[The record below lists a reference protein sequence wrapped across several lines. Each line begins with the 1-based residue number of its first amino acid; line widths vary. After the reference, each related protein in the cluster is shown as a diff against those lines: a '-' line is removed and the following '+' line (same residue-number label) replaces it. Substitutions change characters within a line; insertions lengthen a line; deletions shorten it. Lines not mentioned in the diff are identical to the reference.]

1 MAERTV
7 NSQTLGLSWWG
18 SSAVPP
24 HFGSDQAIDESVSV
38 RRILAILL
46 PALLLLTACGG
57 ASTTASSSSSPTVSV
72 PAAHAEDLASVK
84 VTPGDKG
91 TAPKVDFT
99 KPLKVSAE
107 SIKVVTE
114 GTGPKVADGQSV
126 TLREVAYNAEDGTAL
141 GDNYKDNA
149 GQSFIFDSKFQQQ
162 YPLVYSAFV
171 GAKVGA
177 QIAYAVP
184 GTPAVA
190 GSTASPTQA
199 AQPAQPAQLVVYQIE
214 AAKDAPKLLSKDDVD
229 KLDKAGNLPAVT
241 FDPKGVPNVDIPKK
255 DAPNDLVVKVLSEG
269 KGDVLKE
276 SDTITANY
284 TGWQWADSKKFDSSY
299 DKGQPVDFPLQQVIP
314 GWTKGLTG
322 QKVGSK
328 VLMVIPSSLAY
339 GDSTASGQPTG
350 TLVFVI
356 EIVAKK

>member
-1 MAERTV
+1 
-7 NSQTLGLSWWG
+7 
-18 SSAVPP
+18 
-24 HFGSDQAIDESVSV
+24 V

-57 ASTTASSSSSPTVSV
+57 ASTTANSSASSSPSVSV
-72 PAAHAEDLASVK
+72 PASHAEDLASVK

-91 TAPKVDFT
+91 VAPKVDFT

-107 SIKVVTE
+107 SIRVVTE
-114 GTGPKVADGQSV
+114 GSGAKVTDGQSV
-126 TLREVAYNAEDGTAL
+126 TLREVAVNANDGTVL
-141 GDNYKDNA
+141 GDNYKDTA

-171 GAKVGA
+171 GAKVGS

-199 AQPAQPAQLVVYQIE
+199 AQPAQPAQLVIYQIE
-214 AAKDAPKLLSKDDVD
+214 SAKDAPKLLSKDDVD

-241 FDPKGVPNVDIPKK
+241 FDPKGVPSVNIPKK
-255 DAPNDLVVKVLSEG
+255 DAPADLAVKVLTEG
-269 KGDVLKE
+269 TGDVLKDT
-276 SDTITANY
+276 DTITANY
-284 TGWQWADSKKFDSSY
+284 TGWQWSDGKKFDSSY
-299 DKGQPVDFPLQQVIP
+299 DKGTPITTALNQVIP
-314 GWTKGLTG
+314 GWSKGLTG

-339 GDSTASGQPTG
+339 GDSASSGQPAG
-350 TLVFVI
+350 PLVFVI
-356 EIVAKK
+356 DIQAKK

>member
-1 MAERTV
+1 M
-7 NSQTLGLSWWG
+7 
-18 SSAVPP
+18 
-24 HFGSDQAIDESVSV
+24 

-57 ASTTASSSSSPTVSV
+57 ASTTANSSASPTVTV
-72 PAAHAEDLASVK
+72 PASHAEDLASVK

-91 TAPKVDFT
+91 AAPKVDFT
-99 KPLKVSAE
+99 KPLKITAE
-107 SIKVVTE
+107 SIRVVTE
-114 GTGPKVADGQSV
+114 GTGPKVTDGQSV

-171 GAKVGA
+171 GAKVGS

-184 GTPAVA
+184 GTPAVPA
-190 GSTASPTQA
+190 STASPTQA

-214 AAKDAPKLLSKDDVD
+214 SAKDAPKLLSKDDVD
-229 KLDKAGNLPAVT
+229 KLDKAGDLPTVS
-241 FDPKGVPNVDIPKK
+241 FDAKGVPSVNIPKK

-269 KGDVLKE
+269 KGDTLKNT
-276 SDTITANY
+276 DTVTANY
-284 TGWQWADSKKFDSSY
+284 VGWTWSDSKKFDSSY
-299 DKGQPVDFPLQQVIP
+299 DRGTTQDFSLQQVIP
-314 GWTKGLTG
+314 GWTQGLTG

-339 GDSTASGQPTG
+339 GDSTSSGQPAG
-350 TLVFVI
+350 PLVFVVD
-356 EIVAKK
+356 IVAKK